1 MSKAVKAVT
10 RPMRAVLSGVNK
22 LRKKVVAEGKRFA
35 KSDLGKMVIT
45 AALVYFGGAAIA
57 GMSSGAGAM
66 AGLQGAWTSLGTAG
80 SAAMAGNFSGA
91 ASALGSGFGG
101 TAMTG
106 TQLAASQAA
115 AALPAAAQVGNG
127 AGAIKTMTGLGP
139 ANLSPV
145 APLDLAGLGGSAP
158 QGMLAKIASS
168 PYLAPSL
175 VIAGSGMLTSIGQ
188 GKQMEA
194 MQEREDEKEEDRRRR
209 YNTNAGAR
217 LWG

>member
-1 MSKAVKAVT
+1 MSKVVKSIT
-10 RPMRAVLSGVNK
+10 RVVG
-22 LRKKVVAEGKRFA
+22 KVVNGVGKLAEKVTGSKTIGRLA
-35 KSDLGKMVIT
+35 RV
-45 AALVYFGGAAIA
+45 AAIAATVYFGGAAIA

-106 TQLAASQAA
+106 TQLAASQAGA
-115 AALPAAAQVGNG
+115 AATQA
-127 AGAIKTMTGLGP
+127 AGAAGFSGSTMTGLPTVAGDV
-139 ANLSPV
+139 ANVAATSGAGGGGGGGMLSKFMSNPYV
-145 APLDLAGLGGSAP
+145 APAVVQAGA
-158 QGMLAKIASS
+158 GMLSS
-168 PYLAPSL
+168 
-175 VIAGSGMLTSIGQ
+175 VGQ

-194 MQEREDEKEEDRRRR
+194 LQEREDEKEEDRRRR
-209 YNTNAGAR
+209 YNTNNGTR

>member
-10 RPMRAVLSGVNK
+10 RVVG
-22 LRKKVVAEGKRFA
+22 KVVNGVGRLAEKVTGSKTIGKLAR
-35 KSDLGKMVIT
+35 I
-45 AALVYFGGAAIA
+45 AAIAATVYFGGAAIA

-66 AGLQGAWTSLGTAG
+66 AGIKGAWTSLGTAG
-80 SAAMAGNFSGA
+80 NALMAGNFSGA
-91 ASALGSGFGG
+91 GTALGSGFGG

-115 AALPAAAQVGNG
+115 TAAGQAASA
-127 AGAIKTMTGLGP
+127 AGFGGSTATGLP
-139 ANLSPV
+139 TVAADVANV
-145 APLDLAGLGGSAP
+145 AASSGGGG
-158 QGMLAKIASS
+158 GMLAKIASS

-175 VIAGSGMLTSIGQ
+175 VSAGSGMLTSIGQ

-209 YNTNAGAR
+209 YNTNVGTR